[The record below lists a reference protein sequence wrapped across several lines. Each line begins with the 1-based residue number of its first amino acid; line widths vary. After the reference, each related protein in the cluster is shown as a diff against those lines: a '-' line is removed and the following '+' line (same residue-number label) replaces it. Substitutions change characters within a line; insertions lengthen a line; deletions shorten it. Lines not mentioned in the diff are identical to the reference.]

1 MVVIILSLLEVTH
14 VVVIIVFK
22 MRSLK
27 VKKPKESENKN
38 YLYPDAVDGMYENV
52 SDTNV
57 SSANKTNNEQ
67 KYYEVK

>member
-1 MVVIILSLLEVTH
+1 
-14 VVVIIVFK
+14 